1 MFFTLSHPV
10 RKLSFGREMLEM
22 QYHGSIIVEVRMT
35 EVLFY
40 VLSALRLSSW
50 SGFAWLDNLSLS
62 SSANPMSPFNIKEV
76 LQFRKSGQR

>member
-1 MFFTLSHPV
+1 
-10 RKLSFGREMLEM
+10 MLEM

-62 SSANPMSPFNIKEV
+62 SSANPMSLLNIKEV
-76 LQFRKSGQR
+76 LLFRKSGQRKAQLFLANFREGI

>member
-1 MFFTLSHPV
+1 
-10 RKLSFGREMLEM
+10 MLEM

-62 SSANPMSPFNIKEV
+62 SSANPMSLLNIKEV
-76 LQFRKSGQR
+76 LQFRKSGQRKAQLFLANFREGI